1 MTDNGSFDTIFVS
14 KCRTMNELRLIGL
27 AIALSEH
34 GHFRRAADA
43 LNLSQPSLSRGIAE
57 LERSLGVSLFDRTT
71 KGVVPTAFGRVLID
85 RGQAVLRDAAR
96 LRQEI
101 DLLAGLETGAL
112 SVAAAPFPG
121 ESTVAV
127 ALGQLALRY
136 PRLRM
141 KLIVADPDKV
151 IAHVLS
157 GEIDIGVASV
167 FGYEN
172 DRHLTIEAVLPVPVF
187 LACRSGH
194 LLTQEIAP
202 TLKQVFSY
210 PFAGPPLRGVHAEVA
225 AAAAS
230 PVDRAPL
237 QGSGIAESVAAIDAR
252 GATFT
257 PQISVSS
264 MQAARLIAL
273 NSDAVF
279 AAPASFLADDVAA
292 ARLVRLNVDVPEMKT
307 SHGISRTADRS
318 LSPAERVFIDL
329 LRQVEAK
336 AHQSGAAPFS

>member
-1 MTDNGSFDTIFVS
+1 
-14 KCRTMNELRLIGL
+14 MNDLRLIGL

-34 GHFRRAADA
+34 GNFRRAADA

-57 LERSLGVSLFDRTT
+57 LERSLGVSLFDRTP
-71 KGVVPTAFGRVLID
+71 KGVVPTAFGRVLLD

-96 LRQEI
+96 LRREI

-112 SVAAAPFPG
+112 SVAAAPVPG

-127 ALGQLALRY
+127 TMGQLALRF
-136 PRLRM
+136 PKLRM

-151 IAHVLS
+151 IADVLS

-172 DRHLTIEAVLPVPVF
+172 DRQLTIEALLPVPVF
-187 LACRSGH
+187 LACRPGH
-194 LLTQEIAP
+194 PLTKQMAP
-202 TLKQVFSY
+202 TLKQVLSY
-210 PFAGPPLRGVHAEVA
+210 PFAGPPLRGVHAETA
-225 AAAAS
+225 AAAANS
-230 PVDRAPL
+230 DDRARRRISSGL
-237 QGSGIAESVAAIDAR
+237 QSPAASDSR

-264 MQAARLIAL
+264 MEAARLIAL

-279 AAPASFLADDVAA
+279 AAPASFLANDVAS

-307 SHGISRTADRS
+307 SHGIIRTADRS
-318 LSPAERVFIDL
+318 LSPAERVFIEL
-329 LRQVEAK
+329 LREVEAQ